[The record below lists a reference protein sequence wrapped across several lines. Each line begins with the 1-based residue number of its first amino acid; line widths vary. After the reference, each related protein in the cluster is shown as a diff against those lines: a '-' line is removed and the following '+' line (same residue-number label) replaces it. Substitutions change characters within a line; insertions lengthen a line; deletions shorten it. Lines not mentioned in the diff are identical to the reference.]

1 MIHLIS
7 LALSFFFGFLRF
19 GLGFIALAGIY
30 VILPSYVVRKGT
42 AGFRTTKIENKISL
56 RCVQNANIFLDDC
69 FVRDA
74 DRLPGVES
82 FKVPPLSDIC

>member
-1 MIHLIS
+1 MS
-7 LALSFFFGFLRF
+7 
-19 GLGFIALAGIY
+19 
-30 VILPSYVVRKGT
+30 LPSFVVRKGT

-82 FKVPPLSDIC
+82 FKVAPQTSILS